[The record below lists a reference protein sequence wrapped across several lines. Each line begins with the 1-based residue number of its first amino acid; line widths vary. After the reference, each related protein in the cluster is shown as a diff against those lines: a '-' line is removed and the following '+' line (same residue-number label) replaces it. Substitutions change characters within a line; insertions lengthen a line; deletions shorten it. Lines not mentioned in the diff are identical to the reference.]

1 MRNGVDAT
9 ERLLVLCTYAGHQP
23 VEKAEAADLVRGGI
37 DWERFHS
44 LAELNATAPLV
55 WKNLG
60 ALGHSPQVPSLV
72 QQRFQ
77 ASAQAI
83 RDANEARLRNAREL
97 FARFNERRIPV
108 VILKGV
114 LFGETVYRDPYYKKM
129 NDVDILI
136 RKKDLDATYDIF
148 AEMRFFSA
156 VELVGGSPRKQEK
169 FSHHAPP
176 FFSRDLKLMV
186 GTHWG
191 LITPL
196 APYTI
201 DYDAIWSRVVAVDFY
216 GHAAKAMAPED
227 NLHHL
232 CVHMPYY
239 KCGLRELADIYNLV
253 RHGPIDWDLLAA
265 EVAKAKTHNLV
276 YHALSLAD
284 RVCPMTVM
292 QAAIAR
298 ERPHTS
304 YYFRRDAER
313 KAASL
318 SRLLRGRST
327 HMSTIEKAYSDLNT
341 TRDPAEK
348 WRAYG
353 RMWTGMLFPP
363 RADVL
368 KMNALEQADPLALVW
383 ARLQAPWRVY
393 RVFARDVGPGIFF
406 AILAKCLYDCL
417 RATVKAPLA
426 GPDSRQE
433 TFESFARDLG
443 VTVAQLEDLKNALE

>member
-1 MRNGVDAT
+1 VPTGIDAT
-9 ERLLVLCTYAGHQP
+9 ERLLVLCTHATHQP
-23 VEKAEAADLVRGGI
+23 VERAEAADLARGGI
-37 DWERFHS
+37 DWELFHR

-55 WKNLG
+55 WKNLS
-60 ALGHSPQVPSLV
+60 ALRHTQHVPALV

-77 ASAQAI
+77 ITAHTI
-83 RDANEARLRNAREL
+83 RDANEARLRHAREL
-97 FARFNERRIPV
+97 FARFSERRMPV

-136 RKKDLDATYDIF
+136 RKQDLDATYDIF

-201 DYDAIWSRVVAVDFY
+201 DYDAIWSRVVDVDFY

-253 RHGPIDWDLLAA
+253 RHGPIDWELFAA

-276 YHALSLAD
+276 YHALLLAN
-284 RVCPMTVM
+284 RVCPMPAM
-292 QAAIAR
+292 QTAIAR
-298 ERPHTS
+298 ARPRTS
-304 YYFRRDAER
+304 YYFRRDAGR

-318 SRLLRGRST
+318 SRLLRGRCT

-341 TRDPAEK
+341 TRDPVEK
-348 WRAYG
+348 WSAYG
-353 RMWTGMLFPP
+353 RMWRGILFPP

-368 KMNALEQADPLALVW
+368 KMNALEQANGLALAW
-383 ARLQAPWRVY
+383 ARLRAPWRVY
-393 RVFARDVGPGIFF
+393 RVFARDVGSGIFF
-406 AILAKCLYDCL
+406 AILAKCAYDCL

-433 TFESFARDLG
+433 TFELFARDLG

>member
-1 MRNGVDAT
+1 VNAT
-9 ERLLVLCTYAGHQP
+9 ERLLILCTAATHQP
-23 VEKAEAADLVRGGI
+23 DERVEASRLAQAGI
-37 DWERFHS
+37 DWELFHE
-44 LAELNATAPLV
+44 LAETNATSPLV

-60 ALGHSPQVPSLV
+60 ALGHADCMPSDV
-72 QQRFQ
+72 RARFEVR
-77 ASAQAI
+77 A
-83 RDANEARLRNAREL
+83 RTVREANDARLKNARGL
-97 FARFNERRIPV
+97 FAHFATRKIPV

-114 LFGETVYRDPYYKKM
+114 LFAETIYRDPYYKKM

-136 RKKDLDATYDIF
+136 RKQDLDAIYDIYE
-148 AEMRFFSA
+148 EMRYFSA
-156 VELVGGSPRKQEK
+156 VELVGGSPRKQER

-201 DYDAIWSRVVAVDFY
+201 DYDAIWSRVVDVGFY
-216 GHAAKAMAPED
+216 GQPAKSMAPED

-232 CVHMPYY
+232 CVHLPYY

-253 RHGPIDWDLLAA
+253 RHHAIDWDLFAG
-265 EVAKAKTHNLV
+265 EVGKAKSENLV
-276 YHALSLAD
+276 YHALSLAQ
-284 RVCPMTVM
+284 RVCPIPAV

-298 ERPHTS
+298 AQPKTS
-304 YYFRRDAER
+304 YYFRRDADH
-313 KAASL
+313 KCASL

-341 TRDPAEK
+341 TRAPIEK

-353 RMWTGMLFPP
+353 RIWRGMLFPP
-363 RADVL
+363 REDVL
-368 KMNALEQADPLALVW
+368 KMNALETASGMRLVQ
-383 ARLQAPWRVY
+383 ARLQAPWRIY
-393 RVFARDVGPGIFF
+393 RVFARDVGSGIFF
-406 AILAKCLYDCL
+406 AILAKCAYDCV
-417 RATVKAPLA
+417 RATVKAPFA
-426 GPDSRQE
+426 RPDGRKD

-443 VTVAQLEDLKNALE
+443 VTVAQLEQLKNALE